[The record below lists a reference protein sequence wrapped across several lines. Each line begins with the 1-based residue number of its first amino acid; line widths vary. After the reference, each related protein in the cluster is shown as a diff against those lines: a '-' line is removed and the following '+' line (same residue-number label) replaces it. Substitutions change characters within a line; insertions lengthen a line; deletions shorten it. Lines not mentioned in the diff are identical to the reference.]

1 MNGTVQ
7 AFQLGSSTVITLP
20 KKLGIKPGNKF
31 SVKKS
36 GRKLILQ
43 PEKMTREEIHKL
55 VKKLSGG
62 LKLDKHLTPEE
73 MNKILD
79 EEYEDHKIMLPGR

>member
-1 MNGTVQ
+1 MKDEVT

-20 KKLGIKPGNKF
+20 KKLGIRPGSKL

-36 GRKLILQ
+36 GKRVILQ
-43 PEKMTREEIHKL
+43 PQKMTREEIHKL
-55 VKKLSGG
+55 VRKLSGG
-62 LKLDKHLTPEE
+62 LKLDRHPTPEE

-79 EEYEDHKIMLPGR
+79 EEYENHKIMLSGR